1 MTQAEIATPH
11 VVQLDPDHPGFRDP
25 AYRARRDTIARIAL
39 QHRFGDPIPDAPYTP
54 GEQEVWRAVWEELGP
69 KHTVFA
75 ATPVLDILDRFPLDR
90 TTIPQL
96 SEVNARLQDAT
107 GFSMEPVAGL
117 IDARDFLAALGRGF
131 FCSTQYIRHASV
143 PLYTPEPDIV
153 HELVG
158 HAALLSDPVLA
169 GLQRLMG
176 EQVAGASPT
185 EVQRLIR
192 VYWYTI
198 EFGVLWE
205 DGVVKAYGAG
215 LLSSFG
221 ELDQIRNGPD
231 LRAWNLHEMAQ
242 VPYDPTQYQGTLWV
256 APSWE
261 RLQTDLQAWYADG
274 GWRDRHYTNPSAEA

>member
-1 MTQAEIATPH
+1 MSQPELSTPH
-11 VVQLDPDHPGFRDP
+11 VVVLDPDHPGFRD
-25 AYRARRDTIARIAL
+25 AEYRQRRDRIAQIAL
-39 QHRFGDPIPDAPYTP
+39 SHRFGTPIPDAPYTDA
-54 GEQEVWRAVWEELGP
+54 EQGVWREVWRGLEAMHQEYV
-69 KHTVFA
+69 A
-75 ATPVLDILDRFPLDR
+75 QPVLDILDRFPLDR
-90 TTIPQL
+90 NVIPQL
-96 SEVNARLQDAT
+96 SEVNDRLQRST

-117 IDARDFLAALGRGF
+117 VDARDFLEALGRGW

-158 HAALLSDPVLA
+158 HAALLSDTVMA
-169 GLQRLMG
+169 DLQRLMG
-176 EQVAGASPT
+176 QQVQHANDE

-221 ELDQIRNGPD
+221 ELDQIRNGPELRTWD
-231 LRAWNLHEMAQ
+231 LDEMASI
-242 VPYDPTQYQGTLWV
+242 PYDPTQYQGTLWV
-256 APSWE
+256 APSWDQMV
-261 RLQTDLQAWYADG
+261 RDIRDWYTHG
-274 GWRDRHYTNPSAEA
+274 GWREAH